1 MYFCI
6 NSIQCNVPMRDR
18 RVRRVTYA
26 AHMTRSRLSCGTSS
40 ADGCF
45 PTRVIHMPWHSCSL
59 CLRSNIYITPLFRV
73 AFRGI
78 SLHLSIS
85 APHLSPLQT
94 TQDANETQSFSI
106 SEQTGGQQDCP
117 TPIPNLPCN
126 RQRRYPVGRPRNHS
140 CRFSHRKRTNF
151 PIYVSTTHI
160 ARLHIR
166 LRW

>member
-1 MYFCI
+1 
-6 NSIQCNVPMRDR
+6 MRDR

-26 AHMTRSRLSCGTSS
+26 VQAHMTRYRLSCGTSS
-40 ADGCF
+40 ADGCI
-45 PTRVIHMPWHSCSL
+45 PTRVIRMPWHSCSL
-59 CLRSNIYITPLFRV
+59 CLCGDTGACGLIYTLHLLLE
-73 AFRGI
+73 FRGI

-85 APHLSPLQT
+85 ALHLSPPQT
-94 TQDANETQSFSI
+94 TQDANETQSFCI

-117 TPIPNLPCN
+117 TPIPHLPCN

-151 PIYVSTTHI
+151 PIYISTTHI
-160 ARLHIR
+160 AHLHIR